1 VGQGLPD
8 PKVHFKGRVEQTLT
22 NHQNPNENPEEMSLP
37 DTAVGSQTHRQSPPS
52 PEHRSA
58 VPDAPTVENLGTSTI
73 FLNDI
78 TKIDSA
84 LFDPGRGI
92 IGQTW
97 RLDVGLTGP
106 LGLNGFVLDFSD
118 FKKMV
123 RKVLK
128 SSLDHALIIPINSQ
142 SVVFKGVGRGEC
154 WVMRSRNGKGG
165 TEQEWTYVSPPGAV
179 FPSRSVALNRQVLEQ
194 EVVRSL
200 RHRLPPDIIHITA
213 TLREDDVNPSEAI
226 FRYTHGIAHHS
237 GMCQRLF
244 HGHKSRILCYV
255 GEERRPDYEHYLVRD
270 ILGSH
275 VHIATPS
282 QQKSGPQILTG
293 FRGKTKEPVTLAYE
307 ATQGY
312 FEATLPADR
321 IFMVEHETSIEC
333 ITRELAK
340 VVKREENTSEK
351 VKVICHE
358 GIDKGA
364 VAEC

>member
-1 VGQGLPD
+1 METTPIARSFADDGGEANSRNLTPNQTPSAKGSKSEGADSTSVG
-8 PKVHFKGRVEQTLT
+8 
-22 NHQNPNENPEEMSLP
+22 
-37 DTAVGSQTHRQSPPS
+37 
-52 PEHRSA
+52 
-58 VPDAPTVENLGTSTI
+58 TI

-78 TKIDSA
+78 TKVDSA
-84 LFDPGRGI
+84 LFDPSRGV

-97 RLDVGLTGP
+97 KIDVTLTGP
-106 LGLNGFVLDFSD
+106 LNENGFVFDFSD

-142 SVVFKGVGRGEC
+142 SVVFQGQTRGEC

-165 TEQEWTYVSPPGAV
+165 AEQEWSYVSPPGAV

-200 RHRLPPDIIHITA
+200 RHRLPPEILNITA
-213 TLREDDVNPSEAI
+213 VLREEEVIATEAI
-226 FRYTHGIAHHS
+226 FRYTHGIAHHT

-244 HGHKSRILCYV
+244 HGHKSRIQCFV

-282 QQKSGPQILTG
+282 QFKSGAVILPG
-293 FRGKTKEPVTLAYE
+293 FRGKTKEPITLAYE
-307 ATQGY
+307 ASQGY

-321 IFMVEHETSIEC
+321 VFMVEGETSIEC
-333 ITRELAK
+333 IARELAR
-340 VVKREENTSEK
+340 VVKREEATADK
-351 VKVICHE
+351 VKIMCFE

-364 VAEC
+364 IAEL

>member
-1 VGQGLPD
+1 MTSGG
-8 PKVHFKGRVEQTLT
+8 
-22 NHQNPNENPEEMSLP
+22 
-37 DTAVGSQTHRQSPPS
+37 PPS
-52 PEHRSA
+52 SREGDDSQQKGEA
-58 VPDAPTVENLGTSTI
+58 VNGEIIGTSTI

-84 LFDPGRGI
+84 LFDPGRGV

-97 RLDVGLTGP
+97 RIDVSLTGP
-106 LGLNGFVLDFSD
+106 LNSNGFVLDFSE

-142 SVVFKGVGRGEC
+142 SVVFKGAGRGEC

-165 TEQEWTYVSPPGAV
+165 VEQEWTYVSPPGAV
-179 FPSRSVALNRQVLEQ
+179 FPSRSIALNRQVLEQ

-200 RHRLPPDIIHITA
+200 RHRLPPDILHISA
-213 TLREDDVNPSEAI
+213 TLREDDTNPTEAV
-226 FRYTHGIAHHS
+226 FRYTHGIADHS

-270 ILGSH
+270 ILGSQ

-282 QQKSGPQILTG
+282 QQKSGPLIPTG
-293 FRGKTKEPVTLAYE
+293 YRGKTKEAVTLAYE
-307 ATQGY
+307 GSQGY
-312 FEATLPADR
+312 FEATMPADR

-340 VVKREENTSEK
+340 VVKREENTPEK
-351 VKVICHE
+351 VKIICFE
-358 GIDKGA
+358 GVDKGSM
-364 VAEC
+364 AEI